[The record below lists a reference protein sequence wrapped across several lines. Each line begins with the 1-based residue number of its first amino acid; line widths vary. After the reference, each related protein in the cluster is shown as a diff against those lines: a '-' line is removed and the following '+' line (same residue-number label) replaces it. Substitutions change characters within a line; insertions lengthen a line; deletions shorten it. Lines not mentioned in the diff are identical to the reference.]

1 MGQPTVQNVSAQ
13 IVRALKQ
20 RAAGHGRSAEAEHRK
35 SSTRRSSKEKRISPR
50 APKRCA
56 DGCAPPSTAARSSAP
71 TGTVTKSHERLC
83 GRRERGGKMARE
95 RGFLRRGG
103 APHRRQG
110 DADRA
115 RAHLHRGG

>member
-1 MGQPTVQNVSAQ
+1 MGQLTVRNVSAQ

-20 RAAGHGRSAEAEHRK
+20 RAAGHGRSAE
-35 SSTRRSSKEKRISPR
+35 EKRISPR

-56 DGCAPPSTAARSSAP
+56 DGCAPPSIAARSSAP

-83 GRRERGGKMARE
+83 GRRESGGKMARE

-110 DADRA
+110 VAIA
-115 RAHLHRGG
+115 PELIFAGAANAL